1 MDLIKCRE
9 RHPVLVCFDR
19 FRRKILQADD
29 TSNVTLSRRQR
40 NLATQTALRHNAD
53 SSTLQRR
60 AVYVMEV
67 AKCMS
72 GADNDKV
79 IALISSSLHM
89 YLFIR
94 AG

>member
-1 MDLIKCRE
+1 MDLIKCWE
-9 RHPVLVCFDR
+9 QHPVLVCFDR

-29 TSNVTLSRRQR
+29 TGNVTLSRRQR

-67 AKCMS
+67 AKLC
-72 GADNDKV
+72 
-79 IALISSSLHM
+79 
-89 YLFIR
+89 
-94 AG
+94 